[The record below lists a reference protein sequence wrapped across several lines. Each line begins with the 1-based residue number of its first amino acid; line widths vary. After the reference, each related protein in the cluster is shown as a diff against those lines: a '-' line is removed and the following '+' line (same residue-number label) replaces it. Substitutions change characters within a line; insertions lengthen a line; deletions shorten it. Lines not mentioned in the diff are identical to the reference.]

1 MKNWYLIILLK
12 IQDSVND
19 VICVEIMSFVTWMVI
34 QLSNLS
40 WKFMYQLLKDVS
52 IVNVIHI

>member
-19 VICVEIMSFVTWMVI
+19 VICVEIMSFVKWMVI